1 MHGVPAIPV
10 KCILQ
15 KVGEEVVKQFRL
27 PRVANTFRS
36 RAHNKDEKTIETR
49 TLCRMRHSEVVQSL
63 LKRTWN
69 LLPRK
74 LGTYP
79 TVLESQRNLCPGV
92 CENSSDHRTEQV
104 RRKLSHLGQIVT
116 MIVESSLWTA
126 AHLFTW

>member
-79 TVLESQRNLCPGV
+79 NSVGKSEESMSRRVKILPT
-92 CENSSDHRTEQV
+92 TEQNKSGESCRISV
-104 RRKLSHLGQIVT
+104 RLSP
-116 MIVESSLWTA
+116 
-126 AHLFTW
+126 